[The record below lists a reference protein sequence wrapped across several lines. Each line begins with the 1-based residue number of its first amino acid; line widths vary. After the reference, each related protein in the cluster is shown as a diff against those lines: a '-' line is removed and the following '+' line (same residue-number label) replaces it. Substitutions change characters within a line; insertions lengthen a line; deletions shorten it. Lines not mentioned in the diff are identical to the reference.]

1 MDRTSESSGRSFNSC
16 RRSALRDARIAV
28 GCPDLSE
35 NRKGIAGEF
44 RETIFCKSANVTTG
58 KRLTKMWHMKATRAR
73 VWYIVK
79 PWRLFLVVLGLIF
92 AVESTV
98 MFLLPVLLPNGASAS
113 YTALFDACLLT
124 MMLAPLMWW
133 LVIRPLRSLAATR
146 TELLARVL
154 TAQEEERGRIAR
166 DLHDG
171 LGQSLTCLTVG
182 LRAVEE
188 RSSDESIRQHLQE
201 LRRIGSET
209 HQEIRRLATG
219 LRPSV
224 LDDVGLAAAL
234 ERYLDDIRKIHS
246 VQTKLDVD
254 EIARSRLP
262 NSVETALYRIV
273 QEATTNAIRHGAATE
288 ICLIARRTPKLVELE
303 IRDNGCGFDPQVAFR
318 RCGEAHSFGL
328 CSMRERVD
336 LLSGTLNIDS
346 HPGAGTVVTVQ
357 IPLPKP
363 EQIHSENH

>member
-1 MDRTSESSGRSFNSC
+1 
-16 RRSALRDARIAV
+16 
-28 GCPDLSE
+28 
-35 NRKGIAGEF
+35 
-44 RETIFCKSANVTTG
+44 
-58 KRLTKMWHMKATRAR
+58 MKANRAR

-98 MFLLPVLLPNGASAS
+98 MFLLPVLLPKGESPT
-113 YTALFDACLLT
+113 YTAMFDACLLT
-124 MMLAPLMWW
+124 LMLAPLMWW
-133 LVIRPLRSLAATR
+133 LVIRPLRSLAETR

-154 TAQEEERGRIAR
+154 SAQEEERGRIAR
-166 DLHDG
+166 DVHDG

-188 RSSDESIRQHLQE
+188 RSTDEEVRQHLQE

-224 LDDVGLAAAL
+224 LDDLGLAAAL
-234 ERYLDDIRKIHS
+234 ERYLDDLSKIQR
-246 VQTKLDVD
+246 VQTNLDVQHFGS
-254 EIARSRLP
+254 ARLP
-262 NSVETALYRIV
+262 NAVETALYRIV
-273 QEATTNAIRHGAATE
+273 QEATTNALRHGAATV
-288 ICLIARRTPKLVELE
+288 IRLTARRTPKMVELE
-303 IRDNGCGFDPQVAFR
+303 IRDNGCGFDPRAAFR

-336 LLSGTLNIDS
+336 LLSGTLNVDS

-357 IPLPKP
+357 IPLPKL
-363 EQIHSENH
+363 IV

>member
-1 MDRTSESSGRSFNSC
+1 
-16 RRSALRDARIAV
+16 
-28 GCPDLSE
+28 
-35 NRKGIAGEF
+35 
-44 RETIFCKSANVTTG
+44 
-58 KRLTKMWHMKATRAR
+58 MKATRAR

-92 AVESTV
+92 AVEATV
-98 MFLLPVLLPNGASAS
+98 MFLLPVLLPIGASAT
-113 YTALFDACLLT
+113 YTAIFDACMLT
-124 MMLAPLMWW
+124 VMLAPLMWW

-188 RSSDESIRQHLQE
+188 SSSDEAIRLQVQE

-224 LDDVGLAAAL
+224 LDDLGLATAL
-234 ERYLDDIRKIHS
+234 ERYLDELRRIQG
-246 VQTKLDVD
+246 VQTKLDVQHLG
-254 EIARSRLP
+254 STRLP
-262 NSVETALYRIV
+262 NAVETALYRIV

-288 ICLIARRTPKLVELE
+288 IRLTVRRTPRMVELE
-303 IRDNGCGFDPQVAFR
+303 IRDNGCGFEPQAAFR

-346 HPGAGTVVTVQ
+346 RPGAGAVVTVQ
-357 IPLPKP
+357 IPLPQS
-363 EQIHSENH
+363 EQPQSENR

>member
-1 MDRTSESSGRSFNSC
+1 
-16 RRSALRDARIAV
+16 
-28 GCPDLSE
+28 
-35 NRKGIAGEF
+35 
-44 RETIFCKSANVTTG
+44 
-58 KRLTKMWHMKATRAR
+58 MKATRAR

-79 PWRLFLVVLGLIF
+79 PWRLFVVVLGLIF
-92 AVESTV
+92 AVEATV
-98 MFLLPVLLPNGASAS
+98 MFLLPVLLPVGVSAT
-113 YTALFDACLLT
+113 YVAVFDACLLT
-124 MMLAPLMWW
+124 LLLAPLLWA
-133 LVIRPLRSLAATR
+133 LVIRPLRSLAETR
-146 TELLARVL
+146 TELLSRVL

-188 RSSDESIRQHLQE
+188 RSSDAAVREHVQE

-209 HQEIRRLATG
+209 HQDIRRMATG

-224 LDDVGLAAAL
+224 LDDLGLAAAL
-234 ERYLDDIRKIHS
+234 ERYLDDISKIHG

-254 EIARSRLP
+254 GLANSRLP
-262 NSVETALYRIV
+262 NAVETTLYRIV

-288 ICLIARRTPKLVELE
+288 IQLTVRRTPKSVELQ
-303 IRDNGCGFDPQVAFR
+303 IRDNGCGFDPQAAFR
-318 RCGEAHSFGL
+318 RCGQAHSFGL

-346 HPGAGTVVTVQ
+346 SPGAGTLVTVR
-357 IPLPKP
+357 IPLPSVERNSFRSP
-363 EQIHSENH
+363 GEGTE